1 MGKFFNVTV
10 LPDLTRD
17 TGTVAATAAFGNSDI
32 IFDWTPFDIPK
43 GSAQLKSIEAIIR
56 GTDGADQLG
65 SSEDFELIFAKSV
78 NGNAPST
85 LGVINQAVTG
95 NTVTGTGV
103 GWFRNIIGSIFM
115 DATNCD
121 DGGNLIF
128 VNTLSA
134 NFEALRD
141 CPVLT
146 GEPDSGTNVGFDK
159 LYVAAYS
166 RGAVFNFGTGVLLN
180 ETDAGNLAAAGTA
193 TLTINGTD
201 ARKVFQEGD
210 VVVAADGAAC
220 GTIKTLTHDG
230 TDGTL
235 VLEAA
240 HTDALANDD
249 ELLNKNPIRLELSF
263 ER

>member
-10 LPDLTRD
+10 LPDLVRD
-17 TGTVAATAAFGNSDI
+17 TGTVSAVNAFSNGDL

-56 GTDGADQLG
+56 GTDGADQVG
-65 SSEDFELIFAKSV
+65 TSEDFELIFAKSID
-78 NGNAPST
+78 GNAPST
-85 LGVINQAVTG
+85 LGTINQAVSTS
-95 NTVTGTGV
+95 TVSGTGV

-115 DATNCD
+115 DASNND
-121 DGGNLIF
+121 NAGNLVFIDTF
-128 VNTLSA
+128 SA

-166 RGAVFNFGTGVLLN
+166 RGAVFNFGTAVLLN
-180 ETDAGNLAAAGTA
+180 ETDASNLAAGGTA
-193 TLTINGTD
+193 TLTIDGTD
-201 ARKVFQEGD
+201 ARKVFQNGD

-220 GTIKTLTHDG
+220 GTIKNITHDG
-230 TDGTL
+230 TDGTI
-235 VLEAA
+235 VLTAA
-240 HTDALANDD
+240 HTDALTNND
-249 ELLNKNPIRLELSF
+249 ELINKNPIRLELSF